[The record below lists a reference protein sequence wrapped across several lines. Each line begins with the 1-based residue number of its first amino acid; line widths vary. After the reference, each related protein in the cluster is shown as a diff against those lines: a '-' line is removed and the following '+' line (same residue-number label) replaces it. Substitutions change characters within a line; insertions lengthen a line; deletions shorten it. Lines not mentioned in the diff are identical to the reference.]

1 MRVSVEGGG
10 LRERVAEMRRGV
22 VAGRR
27 RLVSGL
33 ADALR
38 RRAAELTPVRTGRAR
53 RGWGAE
59 DAALGQGSP
68 TPAGP
73 AGDGELLSSGE
84 ASTGG
89 ESSTRTEESGA
100 VTSTEIENRVPYIGY
115 LEYGTRRVKPRA
127 MVRRALSE
135 VAAAL
140 RRGGGG

>member
-1 MRVSVEGGG
+1 MSVEGGG
-10 LRERVAEMRRGV
+10 LRERVGEMRRGV

-59 DAALGQGSP
+59 DAAPGQGSP
-68 TPAGP
+68 TPARVPVDEG
-73 AGDGELLSSGE
+73 AFSTGE
-84 ASTGG
+84 ASSGR
-89 ESSTRTEESGA
+89 ESSTQTEESGA
-100 VTSTEIENRVPYIGY
+100 VTSVEIENRVPYIGY
-115 LEYGTRRVKPRA
+115 LEYGTRRVQPRA
-127 MVRRALSE
+127 MVRRAMSE